1 LQGRRPVISVAP
13 DICKI
18 HRPIDACE
26 GHLVQANSKKLRIT
40 PGFDVAHGAASRVYL
55 QQSGEKSRQSKN
67 NYLRSDGYGYYLSC
81 YERPAI
87 RGQAATNL
95 AAFTSASGLFT
106 AAVRGACNPNRSVP
120 VTPMH
125 SSGSEFSAVEMKE
138 HDA

>member
-1 LQGRRPVISVAP
+1 MSTGYVSLEIRLQGPQFREIVA
-13 DICKI
+13 
-18 HRPIDACE
+18 A
-26 GHLVQANSKKLRIT
+26 
-40 PGFDVAHGAASRVYL
+40 
-55 QQSGEKSRQSKN
+55 
-67 NYLRSDGYGYYLSC
+67 
-81 YERPAI
+81 
-87 RGQAATNL
+87 NL